1 MTMQLSIFV
10 SVFQNNSMEKIKNI
24 VLDYGNVIFM
34 IDFMKLKVAFTQLGI
49 ENVDEVF
56 GHHGQSALFDDF
68 DKGKI
73 DSAQFRDG
81 IREITKNSALTDSQ
95 IDAAWNSLLIGVPK
109 GYHDV
114 LLDLK
119 GKYRTFLLSNN
130 NAIHYAY
137 CMNHIHE
144 QYGVADNEGFF
155 EKTYYSHLVGM
166 RKPDAE
172 IFELV
177 MREQGLNPAAT
188 LFVDDSPQHL
198 AMARQLGWH
207 TALCT
212 KEKPLQLILEEF
224 GL

>member
-1 MTMQLSIFV
+1 MQLSIFA

-34 IDFMKLKVAFTQLGI
+34 IDFIKLKGAFTQLGI
-49 ENVDEVF
+49 ANVDEVF

-73 DSAQFRDG
+73 DARQFRDG
-81 IREITKNSALTDSQ
+81 IREITKNHALTDTQ
-95 IDAAWNSLLIGVPK
+95 IDTAWNSLLIGVPE
-109 GYHDV
+109 GYHE
-114 LLDLK
+114 LLLSLRD
-119 GKYRTFLLSNN
+119 KYRTFLLSNN

-137 CMNHIHE
+137 CMKAIQE
-144 QYGVADNEGFF
+144 KYAVADNSGFF

-172 IFELV
+172 IFELL
-177 MREQGLNPAAT
+177 MAEQQLKPEET

-198 AMARQLGWH
+198 ATAKQLGWH

-224 GL
+224 GLL

>member
-1 MTMQLSIFV
+1 
-10 SVFQNNSMEKIKNI
+10 MEKIKNI

-34 IDFMKLKVAFTQLGI
+34 IDFVKLKAAFTQLGI

-73 DSAQFRDG
+73 DAAQFRAG
-81 IREITKNSALTDSQ
+81 IRGLTKNPALTDEQ
-95 IDAAWNSLLIGVPK
+95 IDAAWNSLLVGVPK
-109 GYHDV
+109 GSHEI
-114 LLDLK
+114 LLQLK
-119 GKYRTFLLSNN
+119 AKYRTFLLSNN

-137 CMNHIHE
+137 CMNDIRE
-144 QYGVADNEGFF
+144 KYGVADNEGFF

-172 IFELV
+172 IFTLV
-177 MREQGLNPAAT
+177 MDEQQLNPSET
-188 LFVDDSPQHL
+188 LFIDDSPQHL
-198 AMARQLGWH
+198 ATASQLGWH

-212 KEKPLQLILEEF
+212 KEKPLSVLLEQFE
-224 GL
+224 LL

>member
-1 MTMQLSIFV
+1 
-10 SVFQNNSMEKIKNI
+10 MEKIKNI

-34 IDFMKLKVAFTQLGI
+34 IDFVKLKVAFTQLGI

-73 DSAQFRDG
+73 DAKQFRDG
-81 IREITKNSALTDSQ
+81 IREVTKNPALTDTE

-109 GYHDV
+109 GYHE
-114 LLDLK
+114 LLLQLK
-119 GKYRTFLLSNN
+119 DKYRTFLLSNN

-137 CMNHIHE
+137 CMNDIQE
-144 QYGVADNEGFF
+144 KYGVADNAGFF

-177 MREQGLNPAAT
+177 MAEQQLNPVET

-198 AMARQLGWH
+198 AAAKQLGWH

-212 KEKPLQLILEEF
+212 KGKPLQLILAEF
-224 GL
+224 GLL